1 MNLMS
6 KGNSLQEFIKGLTL
20 AEYIEMFGT
29 LWDQR
34 NKNYMDFK
42 LWPSQK
48 SMCDKIERW
57 QKEGSN
63 ETIHPKSRQCG
74 FSEIGS
80 ARAVKH
86 AIQFPQ
92 SEGLIFS
99 KRSDDAE
106 YFLERRIKPKLE
118 QLPKIEGIVWPTI
131 KRINKELI
139 VLSNGSTFKS
149 FPAANT
155 AGAGATADYVIFDE
169 CGGIDK
175 QPNASFAS
183 MYKNVAPVIEKAGD
197 IGWIMQIG
205 TSEPGSYYN
214 EKVKNV
220 WLGKDKYTKLYFIG
234 WRGDP
239 TRSDEWYQKQIE
251 TSDHISSVKT
261 QYPETMEDFFAVK
274 EGLIF
279 PNFDYNPGGRHVNEF
294 DLMSLE
300 SGRGYFITGYDHGFR
315 HPAVYLTAYYSK
327 YDDHLYVYAEKYW
340 RETVAED
347 IAKDIRMID
356 SKLGR
361 PIKRRIADSAIFNE
375 TGVISPAQVFQKMG
389 VRFAKSD
396 KTRGLIGED
405 GSRMWLSKRFTDNKI
420 TIHPNCWELI
430 DQLSTWKW
438 KAGTIKEIAED
449 IDDDGP
455 DVLRYICAEIR
466 REAPKPPPTDYEL
479 TEMTYRGSIV
489 DGDGIPMHENIV
501 DNNRFST
508 DKRDNDWLT
517 SI

>member
-1 MNLMS
+1 MKN
-6 KGNSLQEFIKGLTL
+6 NSLQAFIKDLTL
-20 AEYIEMFGT
+20 AEYLETFGT
-29 LWDQR
+29 LWDQQA
-34 NKNYMDFK
+34 KEYMDFK
-42 LWPSQK
+42 LWPSQR
-48 SMCDKIERW
+48 SMCDKIELW
-57 QKEGSN
+57 QSEGFR

-74 FSEIGS
+74 FSEIASG
-80 ARAVKH
+80 RAVKH

-106 YFLERRIKPKLE
+106 YFLERRVKPKIE

-175 QPNASFAS
+175 QPNASFAE

-214 EKVKNV
+214 EKVKKV
-220 WLGKDKYTKLYFIG
+220 WQGKDKYTKLYFIG

-239 TRSDEWYQKQIE
+239 SRSDEWYQRQIE
-251 TSDHISSVKT
+251 KTDHISSVKT
-261 QYPETMEDFFAVK
+261 QYPENMDDFFAVK

-279 PNFDYNPGGRHVNEF
+279 PNFDYNPGGRHVKEF
-294 DLMSLE
+294 DIMQLE
-300 SGRGYFITGYDHGFR
+300 AGRGYFISGYDHGFR

-327 YDDHLYVYAEKYW
+327 YEDHLYVWSEKYW
-340 RETVAED
+340 RETDADD
-347 IAKDIRMID
+347 IAKDIKMMDMR
-356 SKLGR
+356 LGR
-361 PIKRRIADSAIFNE
+361 PIKRRIADAAIFNE
-375 TGVISPAQVFQKMG
+375 TGVISPAKVFQQMG
-389 VRFAKSD
+389 IRFAPSD

-405 GSRMWLSKRFTDNKI
+405 GSRMWLSKRFSEDKI

-430 DQLSTWKW
+430 EQLSTWKW
-438 KAGTIKEIAED
+438 KANTIKEVPED
-449 IDDDGP
+449 EGDDGP
-455 DVLRYICAEIR
+455 DVLRYICAEVR
-466 REAPKPPPTDYEL
+466 REKPKPPPDSL
-479 TEMTYRGSIV
+479 DLLQRSYRGPQTSES
-489 DGDGIPMHENIV
+489 GDKKHKDTQIDSGFGR
-501 DNNRFST
+501 DS
-508 DKRDNDWLT
+508 RDNDWQT
-517 SI
+517 AF